1 MFKVQKKKKTRTCAL
16 EHHFKVTKS
25 SLLDCFGHLWQL
37 VRWPLYG
44 WYSGLTRWVLGTG
57 SSLTPMYVRMFIW
70 HHLGGQFSQN
80 HKMKKKALQKSY
92 SHFAIQ
98 SEDMIFKEMW
108 HAIVISPAKMPPPFQ
123 MPRIPGV
130 FPWVVVATPYV
141 WQQQPPSR
149 DTSGTQA
156 AWKASLAVGKW
167 STSRFQ
173 RWRQETHRETNPAIR
188 WLKALN
194 TEPKKNMTYTH
205 CPLFFWWGGKGA
217 TEKKKGTNQ
226 TQNRTAFCHHHPVDM
241 DSVFSPTSPNVPP
254 AFCECV
260 ASQGELG
267 GFSCK
272 TTDIMRPSKNDNF
285 LGLEAWSST
294 SPTRN
299 HAITA

>member
-108 HAIVISPAKMPPPFQ
+108 HAIVISPAKMPPPLSKCRGSLEFFHGLLLQ
-123 MPRIPGV
+123 LPTYDNSNPPPVTLREPRQLGRLH
-130 FPWVVVATPYV
+130 WLLE
-141 WQQQPPSR
+141 
-149 DTSGTQA
+149 SGLPHV
-156 AWKASLAVGKW
+156 SNG
-167 STSRFQ
+167 
-173 RWRQETHRETNPAIR
+173 
-188 WLKALN
+188 
-194 TEPKKNMTYTH
+194 
-205 CPLFFWWGGKGA
+205 GGK
-217 TEKKKGTNQ
+217 K
-226 TQNRTAFCHHHPVDM
+226 RTGKPIRLYAGWKP
-241 DSVFSPTSPNVPP
+241 
-254 AFCECV
+254 
-260 ASQGELG
+260 
-267 GFSCK
+267 
-272 TTDIMRPSKNDNF
+272 
-285 LGLEAWSST
+285 
-294 SPTRN
+294 
-299 HAITA
+299 